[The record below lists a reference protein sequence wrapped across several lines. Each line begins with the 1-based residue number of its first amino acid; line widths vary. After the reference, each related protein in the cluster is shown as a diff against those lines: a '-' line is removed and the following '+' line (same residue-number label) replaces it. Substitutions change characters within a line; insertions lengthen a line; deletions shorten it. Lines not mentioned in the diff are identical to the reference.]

1 MMPSLETPIMVQTKP
16 QLVSFDEFIEWYP
29 QHSEFHYELH
39 DGAII
44 QMPKPT
50 GKHSKVAGF
59 IVKKLNAA
67 IDQAESPYFIPKE
80 CVVKP
85 EGDRA
90 GYEPE
95 VVVLNEETLPD
106 DRGWEKNSTITKG
119 KSAVLVVEVVS
130 TNWRDDYH
138 KKFADYEAMGI
149 SEYWVV
155 DFVPYGA
162 IRFTGRPKQ
171 PTIWVYQLN
180 GDGEYEGKTFRGGA
194 DESGL
199 IESQVF
205 PNLQL
210 TADQIF
216 NSAS

>member
-1 MMPSLETPIMVQTKP
+1 MVQSNLQPVT
-16 QLVSFDEFIEWYP
+16 FDEFIEWYP
-29 QHSEFHYELH
+29 RNSEFRYELH

-59 IVKKLNAA
+59 LVKKLNGAS
-67 IDQAESPYFIPKE
+67 DLAERPYFIPKE

-85 EGDRA
+85 EGDQS

-95 VVVLNEETLPD
+95 AILLNEETLTDEP
-106 DRGWEKNSTITKG
+106 RWEKDSTIMYG
-119 KSAVLVVEVVS
+119 KSVVLIVEVVS

-149 SEYWVV
+149 PEYWVI

-162 IRFTGRPKQ
+162 SRFTGHPKQ

-180 GDGEYEGKTFRGGA
+180 SDGESIGKAFRE
-194 DESGL
+194 DDR
-199 IESQVF
+199 IEFQTF

-210 TADQIF
+210 TAAQIF
-216 NSAS
+216 NSANPCSIQNS